1 MRLLIILIIS
11 YSTCFAQTD
20 TLSYLGTL
28 IAKNNQI
35 ITFSIHFVE
44 SNGIINGYSITN
56 IGLQDE
62 TKSEISGLYFK
73 NTKTFQIQETQIL
86 STKSE
91 SPLNT
96 FCYINMNIKLKGIL
110 QNKRLEGFFTANFLD
125 STQCAEG
132 KVILI
137 EKNKIEKKIKKV
149 KKKIEKK
156 ININDNILETKILKN
171 NDDFSINW
179 NSEKVILFIWDSN
192 KEDGDKIQ
200 LKINNKIILK
210 NYETKNKRKKIIYP
224 LKKGENII
232 EITALNLGASSPNTS
247 RVELV
252 DNKIKYPL
260 MTQLTI
266 GKNAIIKLI
275 KEQ

>member
-1 MRLLIILIIS
+1 M
-11 YSTCFAQTD
+11 
-20 TLSYLGTL
+20 
-28 IAKNNQI
+28 K
-35 ITFSIHFVE
+35 
-44 SNGIINGYSITN
+44 
-56 IGLQDE
+56 
-62 TKSEISGLYFK
+62 
-73 NTKTFQIQETQIL
+73 
-86 STKSE
+86 
-91 SPLNT
+91 
-96 FCYINMNIKLKGIL
+96 
-110 QNKRLEGFFTANFLD
+110 
-125 STQCAEG
+125 
-132 KVILI
+132 
-137 EKNKIEKKIKKV
+137 KKIK
-149 KKKIEKK
+149 
-156 ININDNILETKILKN
+156 INDNILETKILKN